1 MLEDGEQTTV
11 QDEDVSQ
18 KEQASTNAETEENTE
33 ESKQDD
39 GQEAAQTQKAEALSN
54 EQLEVV
60 RRLIAESTSDAVE
73 KAKDVGRRELQS
85 QQDRNKAEA
94 ARLERRAKAAEA
106 ALKATQRT
114 LEELDPDA
122 ASKAELARYKAQE
135 QELSLT
141 EQQEEALKTQQEFH
155 QQFQN
160 NLTQFITSLGID
172 PKNEKIDWA
181 EDAKNYLEAQQRVLK
196 SVADIQSESLKEY
209 KNLEKRLKEDEKKK
223 AEESKREANS
233 VETTTSQGDVARMSD
248 ADFYKKFA
256 NGELPMNKTNKT
268 RAEKIL
274 NSREGD

>member
-33 ESKQDD
+33 EPKQDD

-60 RRLIAESTSDAVE
+60 RRLIADSTSDAVE

-85 QQDRNKAEA
+85 QQDKNKAEA

-209 KNLEKRLKEDEKKK
+209 KNLEKRLKEDEKEK

>member
-60 RRLIAESTSDAVE
+60 RRLIADSTSDAVE

-85 QQDRNKAEA
+85 QQDKNKAEA

-160 NLTQFITSLGID
+160 NLTQFIMSLGID

-209 KNLEKRLKEDEKKK
+209 KNLEKRLKEDEKEK

>member
-18 KEQASTNAETEENTE
+18 KEQASTNAETEENAE
-33 ESKQDD
+33 ESKQDG
-39 GQEAAQTQKAEALSN
+39 GQEDAQTQKAEALSN

-60 RRLIAESTSDAVE
+60 RRLIADSTSDAVE

-85 QQDRNKAEA
+85 QQDKNKAEA

-172 PKNEKIDWA
+172 PEDEKIDWA
-181 EDAKNYLEAQQRVLK
+181 VDAKNYLEAQQRVLK